1 MSIDVNEAIKA
12 IREMLPIIDPEEDY
26 LTIVAAEEKIIAS
39 ETKRKKE
46 LEEAHAKLKGL
57 TKVYEAAR
65 ISSTRPASVPSQQ
78 AHVSLLNELENS
90 KLSLAKAIS
99 DAESLA
105 GNKDAELSGLRD
117 EARRLEGYDPAVEHT
132 KELDG
137 SVLRLQLIK
146 GLGFEPIHDPQRGVG
161 QMLVRATSGDIHPI
175 DLSNGKSEFENTQ
188 LLWKLAN
195 S

>member
-1 MSIDVNEAIKA
+1 
-12 IREMLPIIDPEEDY
+12 
-26 LTIVAAEEKIIAS
+26 LTAG
-39 ETKRKKE
+39 
-46 LEEAHAKLKGL
+46 LGL

-146 GLGFEPIHDPQRGVG
+146 GLGFEPILDTQRGVG
-161 QMLVRATSGDIHPI
+161 QMLVRESCFWFCILYSA
-175 DLSNGKSEFENTQ
+175 EER
-188 LLWKLAN
+188 
-195 S
+195 